1 MAPMLKAAL
10 WAVPLAIVMSL
21 AADGICALFDLA
33 AYKPANG
40 WTALFAGGFGM
51 FSIDASKYANK

>member
-10 WAVPLAIVMSL
+10 WAVPLAIVMSV
-21 AADGICALFDLA
+21 AVDSICAFFELG

-40 WTALFAGGFGM
+40 WTALFVGGLWYVFYRR
-51 FSIDASKYANK
+51 FQVRE